1 MTAHPEWDR
10 LRELFEA
17 ALARPPGERAAFLD
31 EHTQG
36 DDAIRLEI
44 DSLLT
49 AHEAAAQFLD
59 QPAWGSHPQ
68 SAPDRSVERG
78 GLDHLSGLAPG
89 TRLGA
94 FEILG
99 VLGVGGMGEVY
110 RARDTRLDRFV
121 AIKVLSGQ
129 LEFGSRGRERFERE
143 ARAISRLSHPHI
155 CTLYDVGTA
164 RVNGREVPFL
174 VLEHLEGETLA
185 GRLAHRPVPIP
196 DALEYAIEIADAL
209 AAAHAQG
216 IVHRDLKPANVM
228 ITDAGVKLLDFGLAQ
243 FRLPESAEL
252 PPTSSH
258 TPLTSAGMIF
268 GTAPYMSPEQLEG
281 RRLDARSDI
290 FTFGSVLYEML
301 TGQRAFPGTA
311 TRSTAAQILSDDP
324 RPVNELATSVPA
336 ALATIV
342 AQCLRKDPAGRY
354 QSIADV
360 KVALD
365 DVQATVA
372 SGRPAPVATRQKDT
386 LPSLRPALARKRLV
400 WILAFALFV
409 AAVGIG
415 IWTLK
420 WPFGATASTTH
431 RRSIAVLPLTN
442 LSGNP
447 EQDYFAEGM
456 TEALIGDLSHIAA
469 LRVVSRASVMR
480 YKGTQKPVADI
491 ARELNVETVAAGSVM
506 RSGDQVRVTVQ
517 LVDAADDRTTWSNSY
532 DGDVRGI
539 LALQRAVA
547 RAVAQEIRVKL
558 TPQEQQTLATA
569 RPVNAEAQDL
579 YMKGRY
585 HMARRAEANRDQALN
600 YFLRAIEK
608 DPTFSPAH
616 SALAGIYGLY
626 SDHRKMQE
634 AARNALRL
642 DDRDADAYAAL
653 GYGKMNADWDWSGA
667 EQDLKRAI
675 ELNPNSMGAHHLY
688 SHFLTPRG
696 RHEESLA
703 EARKALE
710 LDPLN
715 MITSEHMGWAS
726 HFARQYDQAIEH
738 YRRMLEME
746 PTFAL
751 GHVRIAHTYEQKGM
765 LAEAIAECTKA
776 SELSRGERGI
786 ADLAH
791 AFALAGRVVEAREIL
806 GRLEAAPRP
815 AAYEIALVY
824 VGLGERDQAFRW
836 LDKAVEQHSNFAQMT
851 LNVEPRL
858 DPVRTDPRFQSVLR
872 RVGLSN

>member
-17 ALARPPGERAAFLD
+17 AVARPPGDRAAFLD
-31 EHTQG
+31 EHTKG
-36 DDAIRLEI
+36 DDAIRREI
-44 DSLLT
+44 ESLLV
-49 AHEAAAQFLD
+49 AHEAAAQFLN
-59 QPAWGSHPQ
+59 QPAWGPGPESG
-68 SAPDRSVERG
+68 APGRS
-78 GLDHLSGLAPG
+78 DHRSRLGTG
-89 TRLGA
+89 TRLGV
-94 FEILG
+94 FEILE

-110 RARDTRLDRFV
+110 RARDTRLDRLV
-121 AIKVLSGQ
+121 AIKVLSRH
-129 LEFGSRGRERFERE
+129 LEFDARGRERFHRE

-155 CTLYDVGTA
+155 CTLHDVGTA
-164 RVNGREVPFL
+164 PVTGREVPFL

-185 GRLAHRPVPIP
+185 GRLAHGPVPIVE
-196 DALEYAIEIADAL
+196 ALEYAIEIADAL
-209 AAAHAQG
+209 AAAHAHG

-228 ITDAGVKLLDFGLAQ
+228 ITDAGIKLLDFGLAQ
-243 FRLPESAEL
+243 FRHPESASAAL

-281 RRLDARSDI
+281 RTLDARSDI
-290 FTFGSVLYEML
+290 FTFGSVLYELL

-324 RPVNELATSVPA
+324 RPVNEVATSVPA
-336 ALATIV
+336 ALTTIV
-342 AQCLRKDPAGRY
+342 SQCLRKDPAGRY

-360 KVALD
+360 KVALEH
-365 DVQATVA
+365 VQDTYA
-372 SGRPAPVATRQKDT
+372 SGRPVVGTLQTDR
-386 LPSLRPALARKRLV
+386 LPSAIARKRLGWV
-400 WILAFALFV
+400 LAFALLV
-409 AAVGIG
+409 VAVGAG
-415 IWTLK
+415 LSTVK
-420 WPFGATASTTH
+420 WPFGAPTSTT
-431 RRSIAVLPLTN
+431 RGPSIAVLPLTN
-442 LSGNP
+442 LAGNP

-469 LRVVSRASVMR
+469 LRVVSRTSVMR
-480 YKGTQKPVADI
+480 YKGTQKSVSDI
-491 ARELNVETVAAGSVM
+491 AHELNVDTVVAGSVL

-532 DGDVRGI
+532 DGDVRGV
-539 LALQRAVA
+539 LTLQREVA

-558 TPQEQQTLATA
+558 TPEEQRTLATT
-569 RPVNAEAQDL
+569 RPVNTEAQDL

-585 HMARRAEANRDQALN
+585 HMARRTEANRDLALN
-600 YFLRAIEK
+600 YFLRSIEK

-616 SALAGIYGLY
+616 DALAGVYGMY
-626 SDHRKMQE
+626 GDWRKMQE

-642 DDRDADAYAAL
+642 DDRNANAYAAL
-653 GYGKMNADWDWSGA
+653 GYGKMNLDWDWSGA

-675 ELNPNSMGAHHLY
+675 ELNPNSYGAHHLY
-688 SHFLTPRG
+688 SHFLTPKG

-715 MITSEHMGWAS
+715 VNTSEHMGWAC

-746 PTFAL
+746 PTFAQ
-751 GHVRIAHTYEQKGM
+751 GHMSMAYTYEQKGM
-765 LAEAIAECTKA
+765 LAEAIAAFTKA
-776 SELSRGERGI
+776 RELSKGQTGTEG
-786 ADLAH
+786 LAH
-791 AFALAGRVVEAREIL
+791 ALSSAGRVGEAREIL
-806 GRLEAAPRP
+806 RKLEAAPRP
-815 AAYEIALVY
+815 AAYDIALVY

-836 LDKAVEQHSNFAQMT
+836 LERAVEEHSNFGQMT

-858 DPVRTDPRFQSVLR
+858 DSVRADPRFQSVLR
-872 RVGLSN
+872 RVGLSK